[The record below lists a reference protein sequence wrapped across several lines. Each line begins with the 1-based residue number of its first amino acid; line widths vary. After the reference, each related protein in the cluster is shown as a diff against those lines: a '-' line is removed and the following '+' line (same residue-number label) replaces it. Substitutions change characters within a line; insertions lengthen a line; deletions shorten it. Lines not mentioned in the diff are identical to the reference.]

1 MTSAVT
7 WLAGRL
13 GGSGIRRR
21 TVRVRLAGVYGSLFL
36 VSGAALLAITYLL
49 VAGWPD
55 LPATTLLGSPA
66 PSHAPGVG
74 WALVNT
80 SSGAI
85 TQLEPVGAPALE
97 RAAELHD
104 LLIRSGIALALMAV
118 VSVWLGWLVA
128 GRVLRPLRA
137 ITATTN
143 EISEDNLHQ
152 RLGLEGPDDEVKDLA
167 DTIDGLLGR
176 LEGAFDAQRNFVA
189 NASHEL
195 RTPLTLSQALLQ
207 MSLRDPDTTAESFRA
222 TCKDVYAAGQHQERL
237 IDSLLVLARS
247 QRGLDHRELIDLAA
261 LVAESAAGYQS
272 AAAAKGVRL
281 EICADHPTPITGDRS
296 LVERLVTN
304 LLENAIRHNT
314 IDGSAHL
321 SVGQH
326 NGEAILQVSN
336 TGPLVAR
343 ANVARLLEPFQRA
356 TNKRTADDEGLGL
369 GLSIVAAVAHA
380 HDATLTASAQPKGG
394 LDIVVRFPRRGAQTG
409 SDPNRDG
416 AHHATGAAAA
426 ISHRPAPSTVS

>member
-1 MTSAVT
+1 MSNTVTRLAV
-7 WLAGRL
+7 RL
-13 GGSGIRRR
+13 GGSRVRRR

-55 LPATTLLGSPA
+55 LPTTTLLGAPA
-66 PSHAPGVG
+66 LSHAPWAG

-167 DTIDGLLGR
+167 DTIDGLLSR

-207 MSLRDPDTTAESFRA
+207 MSLRDPHTTAESFRA
-222 TCKDVYAAGQHQERL
+222 TCEDVYAAGQHQERL

-261 LVAESAAGYQS
+261 LVDDSAAGYQS

-426 ISHRPAPSTVS
+426 ITHRPAPSTVS

>member
-1 MTSAVT
+1 MSSIVTRLAV
-7 WLAGRL
+7 RL
-13 GGSGIRRR
+13 GGSSIRRR
-21 TVRVRLAGVYGSLFL
+21 TVRVRLAGIYGGLFV

-55 LPATTLLGSPA
+55 LPAATILAPA
-66 PSHAPGVG
+66 ARSHAPKAG

-85 TQLEPVGAPALE
+85 TQPEPVGVASLE

-128 GRVLRPLRA
+128 GRVLRPLRT
-137 ITATTN
+137 ITATAN

-152 RLGLEGPDDEVKDLA
+152 RLGLDGPDDEIKDLA
-167 DTIDGLLGR
+167 DTIDGLLTR

-207 MSLRDPDTTAESFRA
+207 MSLRDPHTTAESFRA
-222 TCKDVYAAGQHQERL
+222 TCMDVYAAGQHQERL

-247 QRGLDHRELIDLAA
+247 QRGLDHREPIDLAV
-261 LVAESAAGYQS
+261 LVVESTEAHES
-272 AAAAKGVRL
+272 VAAAKRVRL
-281 EICADHPTPITGDRS
+281 DVSAHPAPITGDRS

-304 LLENAIRHNT
+304 LVENAIRHNT
-314 IDGSAHL
+314 IGGSVQL
-321 SVGQH
+321 SVRQH
-326 NGEAILQVSN
+326 DGDAILQVDN
-336 TGPLVAR
+336 TGPLVEPAQ
-343 ANVARLLEPFQRA
+343 VARLLEPFQRA
-356 TNKRTADDEGLGL
+356 TNRRTADDGGLGL
-369 GLSIVAAVAHA
+369 GLSIVAAVADA
-380 HDATLTASAQPKGG
+380 HDATLTARAQPRGG
-394 LDIVVRFPRRGAQTG
+394 LDIVVRFPRRGAQTDSG
-409 SDPNRDG
+409 QNDDG
-416 AHHATGAAAA
+416 ASRATGAATA
-426 ISHRPAPSTVS
+426 IIRRPTPSTVP

>member
-1 MTSAVT
+1 MSSTVTRLAV
-7 WLAGRL
+7 RL
-13 GGSGIRRR
+13 RGSSILRR
-21 TVRVRLAGVYGSLFL
+21 TIRVRLAGVYGSLFL

-55 LPATTLLGSPA
+55 LPTSTLLGSPA

-85 TQLEPVGAPALE
+85 TQLEPAGAPALE

-143 EISEDNLHQ
+143 EISEVNLHQ

-167 DTIDGLLGR
+167 DTIDGLLSR

-195 RTPLTLSQALLQ
+195 RTPLALSQALLQ
-207 MSLRDPDTTAESFRA
+207 MSLRDPHTTAESFRA
-222 TCKDVYAAGQHQERL
+222 TCKDIYAAGQHQERL

-247 QRGLDHRELIDLAA
+247 QRGLDHRELIDLGA
-261 LVAESAAGYQS
+261 LVAERAAGYES
-272 AAAAKGVRL
+272 AAAAKRVRL
-281 EICADHPTPITGDRS
+281 EICAHPAPITGDRS
-296 LVERLVTN
+296 LVERLITN

-380 HDATLTASAQPKGG
+380 HDATLTARAQPQGG

-409 SDPNRDG
+409 SYPNRDG
-416 AHHATGAAAA
+416 AKHATGAAAA
-426 ISHRPAPSTVS
+426 ITHRPSPSTVP